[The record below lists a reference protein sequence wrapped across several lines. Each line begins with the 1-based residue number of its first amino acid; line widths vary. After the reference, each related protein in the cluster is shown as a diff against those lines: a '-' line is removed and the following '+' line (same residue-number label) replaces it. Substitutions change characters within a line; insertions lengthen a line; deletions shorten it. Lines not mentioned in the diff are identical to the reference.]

1 MNESAASGT
10 QSQSEEKRREEELS
24 IYASLLQ
31 KVKSG
36 LDGVTSV
43 VDAEV
48 LKGIIDKASVEL
60 KGAGEYSVEAVTT
73 VTEHLKKDLSS
84 SAGRIKPLL
93 DTLGK
98 GAEQAVE
105 AVHEAGGAI
114 WSHLA
119 TGTGGLLVVWRDKAG
134 NALSGLLGEVSGWS
148 GSLGQEIDTAL
159 TYRTGELTF
168 GGRFECKACG
178 SQMQLKKPGHLPPC
192 PKCHKTSFK
201 RA

>member
-1 MNESAASGT
+1 MNESEATGT
-10 QSQSEEKRREEELS
+10 QSASEEKRQQEELS

-31 KVKSG
+31 KVKGG
-36 LDGVTSV
+36 LEGVTSV

-48 LKGIIDKASVEL
+48 LKGIIDKASAEL
-60 KGAGEYSVEAVTT
+60 KGVGEYSVDAVTK

-84 SAGRIKPLL
+84 SAGRLKPLL

-98 GAEQAVE
+98 GAEQAAD

-134 NALSGLLGEVSGWS
+134 GALSGLLGEVSGWS

-192 PKCHKTSFK
+192 PKCHKTAFK
-201 RA
+201 RG